1 MRSPSTELKKD
12 KIAQDS
18 KYGRGGGLKVGQ
30 RKRSDS
36 GRGGVAS
43 KGGGTSGEIKQHQEK
58 ELTRKIKEEVSRRK
72 RMSVLSNDAVR
83 LSERRNRKGPLMF
96 GYAFLKVFL
105 K

>member
-18 KYGRGGGLKVGQ
+18 KYGRGAGLQVGQ

-36 GRGGVAS
+36 GRGRVAS
-43 KGGGTSGEIKQHQEK
+43 KGGGTSGEIKHQEK